1 LKVLLLEDDLQLG
14 KALTKALAQEGFA
27 PQWLRRVQEARSIL
41 EYEIFAAA
49 LVDIGLPDGSGL
61 DLLQWLRTRG
71 NALPVLLLTA
81 RDAVEDRVRGLDAGA
96 DDYLPKPFAIP
107 ELVSRIRALVRRS
120 AGFAT
125 QTWQIGNLTI
135 DPVRHEVRHGDQLIE
150 LSPREFQVLVE
161 LMRHQGQIVPKRAL
175 AHAVFS
181 LTDNGGT
188 NALEVH
194 VHNLRRKL
202 PESLIRTV
210 RGVGYLIE

>member
-1 LKVLLLEDDLQLG
+1 MKLLLLEDDLQLG
-14 KALTKALAQEGFA
+14 RALTKALAQEGFA
-27 PQWLRRVQEARSIL
+27 PQWMRRVQEARSIL
-41 EYEIFAAA
+41 EYETFVAA

-61 DLLQWLRTRG
+61 ELLQWLRTRG

-120 AGFAT
+120 AGFAS
-125 QTWQIGNLTI
+125 QTWQVGGLTV
-135 DPVRHEVRHGDQLIE
+135 DPVRREVRQGDVLIE
-150 LSPREFQVLVE
+150 LSPREFQILME
-161 LMRHQGQIVPKRAL
+161 LIRHQGQIVPKRAL

-181 LTDNGGT
+181 LTDNAGT

-202 PESLIRTV
+202 PGSLIRTV